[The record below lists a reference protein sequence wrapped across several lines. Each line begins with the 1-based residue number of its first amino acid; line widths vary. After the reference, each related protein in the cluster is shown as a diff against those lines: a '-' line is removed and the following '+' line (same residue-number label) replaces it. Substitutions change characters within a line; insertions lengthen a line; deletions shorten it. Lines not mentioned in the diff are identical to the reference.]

1 MEKKY
6 LFRYASVDGLILSSI
21 TVAALLISPLL
32 SNVHYVVGLIL
43 NVAKIAGCLTLL
55 YYFMKRYALANNCK
69 RYGECLGYGLL
80 VCLFSSF
87 VCAAFSYIS
96 VEFIYS
102 EIYGLQLL
110 EMRDIFAS
118 RYGGSTDSWDYIFD
132 NYSVIMFF
140 SCFIYYFFIGL
151 IFSAIFAGSV
161 RVKDP
166 FANNGESF

>member
-21 TVAALLISPLL
+21 TVAMLLISPL
-32 SNVHYVVGLIL
+32 VRDVTYVGLIL

-69 RYGECLGYGLL
+69 RYGECFGYGLL

-96 VEFIYS
+96 IEFIYS
-102 EIYGLQLL
+102 EIF

-166 FANNGESF
+166 FADNGESF

>member
-6 LFRYASVDGLILSSI
+6 LLRYASVDGLILSSI
-21 TVAALLISPLL
+21 TVAMLLISPL
-32 SNVHYVVGLIL
+32 VRDVPYVGLIL

-69 RYGECLGYGLL
+69 RYGECFGYGLL

-96 VEFIYS
+96 IEFIYS
-102 EIYGLQLL
+102 GIYEQQLL
-110 EMRDIFAS
+110 ETRAILES
-118 RYGGSTDSWDYIFD
+118 KYGGSTDSFEYLLD
-132 NYSVIMFF
+132 NCSVIIFF
-140 SCFIYYFFIGL
+140 SCIIYYFIIGL
-151 IFSAIFAGSV
+151 FFSAIFAGSV

-166 FANNGESF
+166 FADNGESF